1 MRNNL
6 RNLISFDDNF
16 SFFSPIFY
24 LYHVYQNNLFLKWQL
39 SDSKFLVPESYSGL
53 LKLDSNT
60 KKITKSNIET
70 DFLTYFNE
78 TSVKEAFQLG
88 FGDLCS
94 IPDLFIKP
102 LNRLIKNEMPEVPI
116 AVNRL
121 PQSLLE
127 KYFPKFFSGELHFF
141 NYEFPNIGNC
151 NKNSLRKLCKSMP
164 STQPFNSTANGRR
177 QLSKFRFAGGINTI
191 PSVSRGESVYYSFM
205 NDMLNAQYCS
215 PYV

>member
-1 MRNNL
+1 M
-6 RNLISFDDNF
+6 

-24 LYHVYQNNLFLKWQL
+24 LFHNFHEYLVLKWQL
-39 SDSKFLVPESYSGL
+39 SDSKFLVPESYSGFP
-53 LKLDSNT
+53 KLNSNT

-88 FGDLCS
+88 FGDLCW
-94 IPDLFIKP
+94 IPDLLIKP
-102 LNRLIKNEMPEVPI
+102 INRMIKNEMTEVPI

-127 KYFPKFFSGELHFF
+127 KYFPKFFSGQFNFF
-141 NYEFPNIGNC
+141 NYELPNIGNC

-164 STQPFNSTANGRR
+164 LTQPFNSTANGRR
-177 QLSKFRFAGGINTI
+177 QLSKFRFAGGLNIV
-191 PSVSRGESVYYSFM
+191 PFVSLGENVYYSFM
-205 NDMLNAQYCS
+205 NDMLNAHYCS